1 MFEGK
6 VTINNW
12 AMTRAQ
18 RVFRNISFDSEVHD
32 VYNPRF
38 SSEEGDDSDEFADE
52 EEAKGKICDERLSEI
67 NPCNDSNESLGL

>member
-38 SSEEGDDSDEFADE
+38 SSEEGDDSDEFADK